1 MRSTMADTQLTIT
14 EILRHGSKVHWPSTV
29 TTWSPDQSA
38 RSTFGE
44 VASRVAKLA
53 GALRRLGVR
62 PGERVATFAWNNQ
75 EHLEAYFAVPS
86 MGAVLHTLNLRLFPA
101 QLAYVI
107 NHAEDSVILV
117 DASLAGLLARVRD
130 QLQTVRHVVV
140 FGPEDAS
147 ALGETLSYEA
157 LLAAE
162 EPSYPWPDL
171 DEHDAAAMCYTTGTT
186 GDPKGVVYSHRSTY
200 LHCFALMSAPR
211 IAMHDADKVLP
222 IVPMFHANAWGAPYA
237 AWFCGADL
245 LLPGRY
251 LQAAPLAQMIAAE
264 RPTTAEGVPTIWND
278 LLQYG
283 LEHPDVDLSSLRAVT
298 AGGSNVPRSLIEGFA
313 ERFGVPIYQGWGMTE
328 TSPVAALAI
337 PPKDARPEDELAYRE
352 MAGRI
357 VPGVKARI
365 CDPDDNE
372 LPWDGK
378 SMGELEVTGP
388 WITASYYGI
397 EAPERFH
404 DGWLRT
410 GDLATID
417 DHGFVHIGDRT
428 KDVIKSG
435 GEWISSV
442 DLEGKI
448 MGHPAVLEAAVIAV
462 PDPKWDERPM
472 ACVVLRPGA
481 SATPEELS
489 SYLADKV
496 AKWWIPE
503 HWAFVDEIPKTSVGK
518 FDKKRLRAAH
528 AENTLRTPS

>member
-1 MRSTMADTQLTIT
+1 
-14 EILRHGSKVHWPSTV
+14 
-29 TTWSPDQSA
+29 
-38 RSTFGE
+38 
-44 VASRVAKLA
+44 
-53 GALRRLGVR
+53 
-62 PGERVATFAWNNQ
+62 
-75 EHLEAYFAVPS
+75 
-86 MGAVLHTLNLRLFPA
+86 
-101 QLAYVI
+101 
-107 NHAEDSVILV
+107 
-117 DASLAGLLARVRD
+117 
-130 QLQTVRHVVV
+130 
-140 FGPEDAS
+140 
-147 ALGETLSYEA
+147 
-157 LLAAE
+157 
-162 EPSYPWPDL
+162 
-171 DEHDAAAMCYTTGTT
+171 
-186 GDPKGVVYSHRSTY
+186 
-200 LHCFALMSAPR
+200 
-211 IAMHDADKVLP
+211 
-222 IVPMFHANAWGAPYA
+222 
-237 AWFCGADL
+237 
-245 LLPGRY
+245 
-251 LQAAPLAQMIAAE
+251 
-264 RPTTAEGVPTIWND
+264 
-278 LLQYG
+278 
-283 LEHPDVDLSSLRAVT
+283 
-298 AGGSNVPRSLIEGFA
+298 
-313 ERFGVPIYQGWGMTE
+313 MTE

-528 AENTLRTPS
+528 AENTLRTSS